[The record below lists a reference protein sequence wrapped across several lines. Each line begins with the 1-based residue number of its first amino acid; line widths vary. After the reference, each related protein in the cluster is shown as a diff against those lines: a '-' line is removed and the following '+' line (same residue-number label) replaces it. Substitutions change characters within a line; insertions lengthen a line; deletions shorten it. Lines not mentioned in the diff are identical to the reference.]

1 LFNHWS
7 AIEAFKLIVDYTNRS
22 FLAPCDQSQLEYRLA
37 MVGLDLQASALVG
50 SVTFAQNFV
59 VLSKADAGDMAYYN
73 RPYVY
78 ADRSQRCP

>member
-1 LFNHWS
+1 
-7 AIEAFKLIVDYTNRS
+7 
-22 FLAPCDQSQLEYRLA
+22 
-37 MVGLDLQASALVG
+37 MVGLDPQASALVG